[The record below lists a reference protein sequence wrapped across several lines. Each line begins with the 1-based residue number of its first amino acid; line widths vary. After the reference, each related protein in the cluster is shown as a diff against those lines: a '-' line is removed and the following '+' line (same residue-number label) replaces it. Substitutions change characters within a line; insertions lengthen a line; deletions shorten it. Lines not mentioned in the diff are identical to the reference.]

1 MVNGRLQEILRL
13 ILLATAMF
21 AAAPKAAL
29 PQDSAPRIVALGDS
43 LVAGYGLSPEEG
55 LVAQLQAWLRRRG
68 RDVQI
73 LNGGVSGDTTAGGR
87 ARIDW
92 SVGDDTD
99 GVILALG
106 ANDMLRGLPPAGA
119 QANLEHMLA
128 RLQERGLPTLL
139 VGMRASANLGPGYRA
154 EFDSIYPALAARF
167 GLTLY
172 PFLLEGVA
180 LEPELNQSDGIH
192 PNAAGV
198 KAIVER
204 FGPLVDA
211 WLAAEGI
218 GGRQGD
224 GD

>member
-29 PQDSAPRIVALGDS
+29 PQDSAPRIVAVGDS
-43 LVAGYGLSPEEG
+43 LVAGYGLSPEDG

-139 VGMRASANLGPGYRA
+139 VGMRASINLGPGYRA

-198 KAIVER
+198 KAIIER
-204 FGPLVDA
+204 LGPFVDA

-218 GGRQGD
+218 DGRQGD